1 VETLENN
8 LDLNLRVLRV
18 VFMLIKICF
27 MSHILGCFWYY
38 VATLSG
44 DGVPTW
50 TQTFTKRV
58 GISNTF
64 LYLTSVYWA
73 VTTLTTVGYGDIS
86 PSNDFERS
94 YALFAMLLAALVF
107 GYTISNI
114 GSLVASLD
122 RQAALLEEKTDA
134 VKEYIAWRKLPRELS
149 LRIKKHFSFF
159 YTRRAAFDEVELLNG
174 LSPSLRSEVTRFVLK
189 ETLGR
194 IPLFSQQLDPDF
206 QLEVF
211 PLLKPVSYEKGEIVM
226 RRGEPSRDLL
236 FLLTGAIHFL
246 SSIDQ
251 TVDSV
256 FTPIEETFL
265 VRHHLAVE
273 HGALGVDSAN
283 SSLDVQRPGSG
294 MSHTAEGRE
303 DMALQLTP
311 REPLCRREH
320 AGCFGESVLTGAR
333 RPVTAMAAAW
343 SETLVL
349 GREDLKKLFE
359 ANPRIGL
366 KVTAA
371 LLATSRSRQRLHSLV
386 LSFLIRSLTPG
397 SRIHAALI
405 LQKYWGRFARRMS
418 VPLVDYEGL
427 LTHRLTSAPASRQD
441 VEFLAAPRETE
452 ESCVRNEV
460 ISSAALEQTE
470 ARMTALFDELRR
482 RRAALRRR

>member
-1 VETLENN
+1 
-8 LDLNLRVLRV
+8 
-18 VFMLIKICF
+18 M
-27 MSHILGCFWYY
+27 
-38 VATLSG
+38 
-44 DGVPTW
+44 
-50 TQTFTKRV
+50 
-58 GISNTF
+58 
-64 LYLTSVYWA
+64 
-73 VTTLTTVGYGDIS
+73 
-86 PSNDFERS
+86 
-94 YALFAMLLAALVF
+94 
-107 GYTISNI
+107 
-114 GSLVASLD
+114 
-122 RQAALLEEKTDA
+122 QAALLEEKTDA

-159 YTRRAAFDEVELLNG
+159 YTRRAAFDEVELLSG

-246 SSIDQ
+246 SSVDH

-256 FTPIEETFL
+256 FTPHDEIFL

-273 HGALGVDSAN
+273 HGVVGASSVDGA
-283 SSLDVQRPGSG
+283 LDVQRPDLG
-294 MSHTAEGRE
+294 MHYALDGRKNI
-303 DMALQLTP
+303 ALQPAP

-320 AGCFGESVLTGAR
+320 TGCFGESVLTGAR
-333 RPVTAMAAAW
+333 RPVTAVAAAW

-349 GREDLKKLFE
+349 GREDLKILFE

-366 KVTAA
+366 RFTEA

-405 LQKYWGRFARRMS
+405 LQKYWGVFARRMS
-418 VPLVDYEGL
+418 VPLVDYQ
-427 LTHRLTSAPASRQD
+427 RLFTRRLNAALASRQD
-441 VEFLAAPRETE
+441 VASFPTPRERE
-452 ESCVRNEV
+452 KICMRIAMIPS
-460 ISSAALEQTE
+460 IALEQTE
-470 ARMTALFDELRR
+470 ASVKALFDELKQ
-482 RRAALRRR
+482 RRAVIPIAALASRAL